1 MLVFEWNKDSWKR
14 PRGNVRVYGTRLSAG
29 RLTNLSK
36 SHNGELIVTPTM
48 CSVQKVEQTTFY
60 LNLAWWKDDLDF
72 FKQFT
77 DSLRAGARLHQSQY
91 GSVYWI
97 QIAMGGLM
105 LMRGWYH
112 ENLTSET
119 CTFVTVLFSRLL
131 PVCGCD
137 RLRRKQA
144 TLEVP
149 VQPLKLQM
157 TLFQKQE
164 KKQTF
169 FLTFSQHANFKNT
182 EKILVLFVFI
192 LLVYC
197 IYTLTCSC
205 ILISLYK

>member
-1 MLVFEWNKDSWKR
+1 MLVFVWNKDSWKR

-36 SHNGELIVTPTM
+36 SHNGELIVTPTL

-97 QIAMGGLM
+97 QIAMDGLM

-119 CTFVTVLFSRLL
+119 CTFVTVLFS
-131 PVCGCD
+131 PPTSCMWPW
-137 RLRRKQA
+137 Q
-144 TLEVP
+144 
-149 VQPLKLQM
+149 
-157 TLFQKQE
+157 
-164 KKQTF
+164 
-169 FLTFSQHANFKNT
+169 T
-182 EKILVLFVFI
+182 EKETGHFGSPSPATKV
-192 LLVYC
+192 
-197 IYTLTCSC
+197 TDDS
-205 ILISLYK
+205 ISKARKKPNFFPHFFTACQF